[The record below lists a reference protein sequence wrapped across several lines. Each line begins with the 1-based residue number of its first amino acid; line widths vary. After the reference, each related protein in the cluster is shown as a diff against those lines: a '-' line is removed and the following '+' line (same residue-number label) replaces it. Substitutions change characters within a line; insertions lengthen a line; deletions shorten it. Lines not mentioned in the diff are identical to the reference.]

1 MCAAGLAS
9 GQTPAVTTATNAVDD
24 CLRGDFTAMNE
35 WLAVVGKAVD
45 EGTPEIAAEAQQRI
59 RRCMKFQ
66 VSFRSTVTIKS
77 GGPSSIQ
84 AASPIRSVGAAA
96 AAAGADAAASAA
108 AAATDAAASA
118 AAAATDAAASAAA
131 AATDAA
137 VSAVALAAGAGAA
150 PSLANAVPAIRP
162 ADYLKQTVTGMG
174 MVTLE
179 LSPGMLQDAGY
190 DFASHPEMI
199 RAPIVWSNASITGG
213 ACSDYRIVP
222 SPPTKFSFWLG
233 VDTRAQPKAAL
244 VVAPDGAETH
254 LVEAKC
260 QGHWG
265 WPTPMPIFSPGWIAL
280 YSRDPGSDDEF
291 SKIEMPGASGRAIF
305 AQGVIRRTVQLP
317 NKQGSVDE
325 STEIVITHAPSA
337 R

>member
-1 MCAAGLAS
+1 VWAADPRVRACRRLVSSLACVGAAGLAFAQS
-9 GQTPAVTTATNAVDD
+9 PPVATATNAVDD
-24 CLRGDFTAMNE
+24 CLRGDFTAMNG

-66 VSFRSTVTIKS
+66 VSFRSTVTIES
-77 GGPSSIQ
+77 GGPSNIQ
-84 AASPIRSVGAAA
+84 AASPIRSIGAA
-96 AAAGADAAASAA
+96 AA

-118 AAAATDAAASAAA
+118 
-131 AATDAA
+131 
-137 VSAVALAAGAGAA
+137 VAFAAGAGTA
-150 PSLANAVPAIRP
+150 PSLANAVPAIRS

-174 MVTLE
+174 TVTLE

-199 RAPIVWSNASITGG
+199 RAPIVWSNVAITGG
-213 ACSDYRIVP
+213 VCSDYRIVP

-265 WPTPMPIFSPGWIAL
+265 LPTPMPIFSPAWIAL

-291 SKIEMPGASGRAIF
+291 KIEMPGASGRAIF
-305 AQGVIRRTVQLP
+305 AQGVIRRTVELP

-325 STEIVITHAPSA
+325 STQIVITHAPSA

>member
-96 AAAGADAAASAA
+96 AAAGA
-108 AAATDAAASA
+108 
-118 AAAATDAAASAAA
+118 DAAASAAA

>member
-1 MCAAGLAS
+1 MCASGLAS
-9 GQTPAVTTATNAVDD
+9 GQTPAGTTATNAVAD
-24 CLRGDFTAMNE
+24 CPRGDFTAINE
-35 WLAVVGKAVD
+35 WLATVSKAVD
-45 EGTPEIAAEAQQRI
+45 EGTPEIAAQAQQRI

-77 GGPSSIQ
+77 GVPSGAQ
-84 AASPIRSVGAAA
+84 AASPFRSIGAAA

-131 AATDAA
+131 LAA
-137 VSAVALAAGAGAA
+137 VAGAA
-150 PSLANAVPAIRP
+150 LPLANAVPAIRS

-174 MVTLE
+174 MVTLD

-199 RAPIVWSNASITGG
+199 RAPIVWSNVAITGG

-222 SPPTKFSFWLG
+222 SPPTKFAFWLG

-265 WPTPMPIFSPGWIAL
+265 WPTPMPIFTPGWIAL

-291 SKIEMPGASGRAIF
+291 FKIEMPGASGRAIF
-305 AQGVIRRTVQLP
+305 AQGVIRRTVELP